1 MVPDPKQLDWSVE
14 SYSELIAPTAKLRED
29 YVHKID
35 SARVEHDLNTDDCE
49 RLFCI
54 LELPS
59 EHWER
64 HFEAEL
70 SRLIEFRK
78 LPPAG
83 RPSKEMLQRLR
94 ERRKAKQ

>member
-1 MVPDPKQLDWSVE
+1 MLPEPKRLDWSIE
-14 SYSELIAPTAKLRED
+14 SNSELIDPTAKVREAF
-29 YVHKID
+29 VRKID
-35 SARVEHDLNTDDCE
+35 SARAEHDLGSDDCE
-49 RLFCI
+49 RLFSI

-59 EHWER
+59 ECWEK

-70 SRLIEFRK
+70 SRLVEFRK